1 MFEEKEN
8 NNINNN
14 DIFNYKG
21 YFVENGRDEEKTY
34 FEYGAHF
41 PYKELYMTLMK
52 IKLAREKSEKIMKIK
67 PKKKLN
73 IEKMNE
79 KDKKIEE
86 NINNIIKEFKL
97 KSRSRNIAQQE
108 KKEYLNKNM
117 NLNQLTYIPLN
128 LDENKTQINQTQN
141 PNPVLLNLEK
151 KLNQLNNKYMPTRN
165 REQKYS
171 FDLPFFFTDNKN
183 KNLIGHNNINVT
195 KNFGNSNSIYKSN
208 NNLNLYKSYQ
218 NQIKKRNEIKINKE
232 KKYNFIKSDLF
243 NDKIN
248 INKNN
253 KRIFSSNADY
263 YLNKYQYKKYKLSP
277 LKKLQIKNVPVSGGI
292 NASNKFNSVIKN
304 NDYIHNINNVNQK
317 YIIKKIFN
325 NRNNIFNKINS
336 FSADNKKEKLANR
349 NIINKAHYFENNLSN
364 ISGNSQN
371 KSKNITFQNML
382 QDFHHRKIH
391 HNKNTKS
398 NYIERGT
405 LMNYYNEQKQK
416 NQIQNIFKVLNK
428 HEKAS
433 RNKNMNYFLNNT
445 SYINFTHQ
453 NQNDKSNLNTT
464 NTKSIFLD
472 LNNILLNKERN
483 KVKISKNILNNSK
496 NITLNNNKYFNTS
509 YINKSIYNTTVQ
521 NNLSNINNSQIN
533 KIQTTQNNQHDFNNL
548 NGIKSLRKK
557 SKKNNVNIN
566 ININNN
572 NKIIYNKVYEYK
584 KPLLNNPN
592 SKIKRQIIP
601 PKLGNIIN
609 RPINSKLLKNVGNN
623 NINNNKNIKFIN
635 IQLPKKK
642 ILNRYN
648 TNNNNNLFS

>member
-108 KKEYLNKNM
+108 KKEYLNKNLNKNM

-208 NNLNLYKSYQ
+208 NHLNLY
-218 NQIKKRNEIKINKE
+218 
-232 KKYNFIKSDLF
+232 
-243 NDKIN
+243 
-248 INKNN
+248 
-253 KRIFSSNADY
+253 
-263 YLNKYQYKKYKLSP
+263 
-277 LKKLQIKNVPVSGGI
+277 
-292 NASNKFNSVIKN
+292 
-304 NDYIHNINNVNQK
+304 
-317 YIIKKIFN
+317 
-325 NRNNIFNKINS
+325 
-336 FSADNKKEKLANR
+336 
-349 NIINKAHYFENNLSN
+349 
-364 ISGNSQN
+364 
-371 KSKNITFQNML
+371 
-382 QDFHHRKIH
+382 
-391 HNKNTKS
+391 
-398 NYIERGT
+398 
-405 LMNYYNEQKQK
+405 
-416 NQIQNIFKVLNK
+416 
-428 HEKAS
+428 
-433 RNKNMNYFLNNT
+433 
-445 SYINFTHQ
+445 
-453 NQNDKSNLNTT
+453 
-464 NTKSIFLD
+464 
-472 LNNILLNKERN
+472 
-483 KVKISKNILNNSK
+483 
-496 NITLNNNKYFNTS
+496 
-509 YINKSIYNTTVQ
+509 
-521 NNLSNINNSQIN
+521 
-533 KIQTTQNNQHDFNNL
+533 
-548 NGIKSLRKK
+548 
-557 SKKNNVNIN
+557 
-566 ININNN
+566 
-572 NKIIYNKVYEYK
+572 
-584 KPLLNNPN
+584 
-592 SKIKRQIIP
+592 
-601 PKLGNIIN
+601 
-609 RPINSKLLKNVGNN
+609 
-623 NINNNKNIKFIN
+623 
-635 IQLPKKK
+635 
-642 ILNRYN
+642 
-648 TNNNNNLFS
+648 